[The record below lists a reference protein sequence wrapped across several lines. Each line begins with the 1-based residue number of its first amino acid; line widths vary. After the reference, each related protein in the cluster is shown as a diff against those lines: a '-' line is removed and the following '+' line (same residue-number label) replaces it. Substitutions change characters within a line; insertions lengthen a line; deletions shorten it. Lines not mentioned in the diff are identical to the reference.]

1 MRFNAPGDSVG
12 VVKRWEWP
20 DPLAG
25 MTGQDFE
32 KVAAVIRRGKW
43 RENLQAKAWV
53 GHAVAEALGMDA
65 SNKAHRAR
73 IGGMLKVWL
82 AAGSLIVVEGQ
93 DENREMKKFVEVKE
107 DDA

>member
-1 MRFNAPGDSVG
+1 MKP
-12 VVKRWEWP
+12 WEWP

-43 RENLQAKAWV
+43 RENVQAKAWV

-65 SNKAHRAR
+65 SKQGDRAR
-73 IGGMLKVWL
+73 ISGMLKIWL

-93 DENREMKKFVEVKE
+93 DDNR
-107 DDA
+107 DDEEIRRGEGG